1 MVDKIDPTNLS
12 SVEYGSQLLQQKQR
26 RDEEYAKK
34 VRKDQKINNWLTGIS
49 TFDNILKNR
58 AVRNVNE
65 RITSSAPIV
74 AREKAE
80 IAAFNKEYDA
90 QAGFREAERSG
101 LGLELYAQ
109 QLADTELKQGAYQ
122 NITSLAALKELQDP
136 LYNKFVAQR
145 DALAKYKVQQYKA
158 NKLSKRIVEEEYLQ
172 NIKDW
177 TKKPEDAGILHEAAK
192 FFKLKDRP
200 KAEVALSD
208 LLDPNGIK
216 YSEELLKNPVGY
228 NELINAKDENGNPIW
243 NEDEREALRSS
254 VTEIVAD
261 KKKLKE
267 VDDKITI
274 RNAFGTEITAIS
286 RTTTTSGPY
295 ETKSTIQLITPNGIA
310 TNIDAAGNPIPR
322 NSKEVNMAAE
332 QLIAKISNDMPELS
346 AMQMWTE
353 FQKQDYNLFSQL
365 QQFKSS
371 LLPKP
376 FTAST
381 VTDNDKTDA
390 KSAIENYFAIMSR
403 KNNNLKD
410 ISEYFLSLNR
420 RTGDPDIDS
429 RQQITLNSFVTNVAK
444 SHEYYTTRLKK
455 DVTEAYGLAIQEQ
468 LEGMQQIITEGS
480 FGRVKGNYFYT
491 AKQPGSLGNPNPT
504 PMTPKES
511 SVPDNKT
518 VTDTTGRGE
527 TFTTGTAEDRLSKVE
542 SFKGNS
548 NFMNVYRTSSFIEKQ
563 KMLDSAARNS
573 QDQTRVTME
582 DFVEL
587 GESVRLLDGNGYL
600 SWNGTQ
606 FEQSGVVAVLGAL
619 EGTGK
624 ELTFSSVPEGEIK
637 DLVREKAVDIYKTFS
652 KEYPETVANPELLF
666 KYRAPANAVNS
677 LVDAAGFSLFGAT
690 RGDTTTIQKFILDAL
705 KDALPQLEDRQIYA
719 SL

>member
-26 RDEEYAKK
+26 QEEDYAKK
-34 VRKDQKINNWLTGIS
+34 VRKDQKIDNWLNTITTLNDIGR
-49 TFDNILKNR
+49 NR
-58 AVRNVNE
+58 AMQNVAE
-65 RITSSAPIV
+65 RINSSDPII

-80 IAAFNKEYDA
+80 IEAYNKEYDA
-90 QAGFREAERSG
+90 QSGFREAERSG
-101 LGLELYAQ
+101 LGIDFYAQ
-109 QLADTELKQGAYQ
+109 EQADIDLKAGAYK
-122 NITSLAALKELQDP
+122 NITSIAALKELQDP
-136 LYNKFVAQR
+136 LYNKFVQQR
-145 DALAKYKVQQYKA
+145 DALAKYKVQQYKT

-177 TKKPEDAGILHEAAK
+177 ANKPEDSGLIDQAAK
-192 FFKLKDRP
+192 FFKLKDQP
-200 KAEVALSD
+200 KAKAALSD

-216 YSEELLKNPVGY
+216 YSEELLQDPVGY
-228 NELINAKDENGNPIW
+228 NTLINAKDENGNSIW
-243 NEDEREALRSS
+243 NEDERDALRTS
-254 VTEIVAD
+254 VTEMVAD
-261 KKKLKE
+261 RKKIEE
-267 VDDKITI
+267 VDKVTTV
-274 RNAFGTEITAIS
+274 RNPFGTEITAIS
-286 RTTTTSGPY
+286 RTTKNVSPY
-295 ETKSTIQLITPNGIA
+295 ETTSTVELVAANG
-310 TNIDAAGNPIPR
+310 TTTKIDAAGNAIPR
-322 NSKEVNMAAE
+322 NEKEVNMAAQ

-346 AMQMWTE
+346 AMQMWAE
-353 FQKQDYNLFSQL
+353 FQNQDYNLFSQL

-381 VTDNDKTDA
+381 VTDNNKTDA
-390 KSAIENYFAIMSR
+390 KSAIENYFAIMSPE
-403 KNNNLKD
+403 NNDLNN

-444 SHEYYTTRLKK
+444 SHEYYTTRLNK
-455 DVTEAYGLAIQEQ
+455 DVTDAYGLAIQEQ
-468 LEGMQQIITEGS
+468 LEGMQQIITEGG

-527 TFTTGTAEDRLSKVE
+527 TFTTGTSEDRLSKVE
-542 SFKGNS
+542 SLKVNS
-548 NFMNVYRTSSFIEKQ
+548 NFMNVYRTSSFIQKQ

-573 QDQTRVTME
+573 QEQTRVTME

-587 GESVRLLDGNGYL
+587 GESVRLIDGNGYL

-624 ELTFSSVPEGEIK
+624 ELTFSSVPEGELK
-637 DLVREKAVDIYKTFS
+637 DLVKDKAVDIYKTFS
-652 KEYPETVANPELLF
+652 KEYPETIQNPEMLF
-666 KYRAPANAVNS
+666 KYKAPANAVNS

-705 KDALPQLEDRQIYA
+705 KDALPQLEDRQLYA